1 MGTVNQFLRESG
13 VNLNERGFE
22 FPIPQK
28 IFIENDGPQREYSEY
43 EPSGMKSKIDN
54 LLNGVYASN
63 NFIELFYS
71 IPEVFAPVHEIASR
85 VADANW
91 QLKKNSDDE
100 VIFNNADFNRLF
112 SQPNPLMAMRQFV
125 YQAVCYEILTGKELF
140 YFNKV
145 NVFGEKAKNI
155 VNWWNLPAPK
165 IVATHKDDFDPYF
178 ATHLSDFIKNWKIP
192 SYNKQKPD
200 KTFEPDSVLPLL
212 NFDLNQPFNFNT
224 TVSFLKGAEKAIRNL
239 IPVYEARGVIYIKR
253 GALGFLVSKK
263 SDESGMISLTKKEKA
278 EAQTDFNSSYGLTA
292 GKETIG
298 VTSVPL
304 EFIRT
309 SMSIQELQPFDETA
323 ADAAAIYA
331 TLRVPA
337 HLQPSKDKSTFNNA
351 DTDLKSFYTDVI
363 IPWAKKYAQLWT
375 PYFEFSRGYIE
386 PDYSHIS
393 VLQINRK
400 EKSAVDKIQGS
411 IWTERWLNSACSLNE
426 WILANEGFPGTGS
439 LYEKKLLDLTPEE
452 LLKVGEIMNLKSK
465 SNDNDE
471 STKQPKVEK
480 EAKGTETESRT

>member
-1 MGTVNQFLRESG
+1 MTTNQFLREVGATAS
-13 VNLNERGFE
+13 VQ

-28 IFIENDGPQREYSEY
+28 IFIENDGPNREYSEY
-43 EPSGMKSKIDN
+43 APEGMKGRIDD
-54 LLNGVYASN
+54 LLNGHYAAN
-63 NFIELFYS
+63 NFMELFYN

-85 VADANW
+85 VADATW
-91 QLKKNSDDE
+91 QLRKNADDE
-100 VIFNNADFNRLF
+100 VIFNNSDFNRLF
-112 SQPNPLMAMRQFV
+112 DRPNPLMAMRQFV
-125 YQAVCYEILTGKELF
+125 YQSVCYEILTGKQLF
-140 YFNKV
+140 HFNKV
-145 NVFGEKAKNI
+145 NVFADPSKNI
-155 VNWWNLPAPK
+155 VNWWNLPSQRVWAEPQPN
-165 IVATHKDDFDPYF
+165 VDPY
-178 ATHLSDFIKNWKIP
+178 TCTSISDFIKYWKIP
-192 SYNKQKPD
+192 SGDRQKPD
-200 KTFEPDSVLPLL
+200 KTFAPDTVLPLMNLDLHHPYNL
-212 NFDLNQPFNFNT
+212 NAN
-224 TVSFLKGAEKAIRNL
+224 VSFLKGAEKAIKNI

-253 GALGFLVSKK
+253 GALGFLVSNK

-278 EAQTDFNSSYGLTA
+278 EAQQDFKSSYGLTA
-292 GKETIG
+292 GKETVG

-363 IPWAKKYAQLWT
+363 IPWAKKLAQLWT
-375 PYFEFSRGYIE
+375 PYFNFSRGYIH

-426 WILANEGFPGTGS
+426 WILANEGFPGEGEI
-439 LYEKKLLDLTPEE
+439 YKKKLLDLSPEE
-452 LLKVGEIMNLKSK
+452 LEKVKTIMQLKAKSDG
-465 SNDNDE
+465 NDD

>member
-1 MGTVNQFLRESG
+1 MGTFHQFMRENG
-13 VNLNERGFE
+13 MTANKRAVQ

-28 IFIENDGPQREYSEY
+28 VYIENDGPNKVYSEY
-43 EPSGMKSKIDN
+43 SPDGVKAKIDD
-54 LLNGVYASN
+54 LINGAYASN

-100 VIFNNADFNRLF
+100 VNFNNSDFNRLF

-140 YFNKV
+140 HFNKV
-145 NVFGEKAKNI
+145 NVFSEKSKNI
-155 VNWWNLPAPK
+155 VNWWNLPAQR
-165 IVATHKDDFDPYF
+165 VFAEHKKEVDPYL
-178 ATHLSDFIKNWKIP
+178 ATDLSDFIKHWKIA
-192 SYNKQKPD
+192 SHNKQTPD

-212 NFDLNQPFNFNT
+212 NFDLNQPFNFNS
-224 TVSFLKGAEKAIRNL
+224 TVSFLKGAEKAIKNI

-263 SDESGMISLTKKEKA
+263 SDESGMISLTKKEKL
-278 EAQTDFNSSYGLTA
+278 EAQEDFKSSYGLTA

-304 EFIRT
+304 EFVRT

-375 PYFEFSRGYIE
+375 PYFNFNRCYIN

-426 WILANEGFPGTGS
+426 WILANEGFPGIGP
-439 LYEKKLLDLTPEE
+439 LYEKKLLDLSPEE

-465 SNDNDE
+465 SDVNDE